1 MKIAILGFG
10 REGKAV
16 LKYLKKSA
24 QYKNAEISILDKKTD
39 KPTHHNFV
47 WCGGK
52 DYLKNL
58 AQFDIIF
65 RSPGI
70 PYNLPEIQNAI
81 KKGVKF
87 SSATQLFFD
96 EINKMVRRGSPQVIG
111 ITGTKG
117 KGTTS
122 TLLYKILKSAGKD
135 ARPEQRRR
143 IFLAGN
149 IGKPAVELLPKLKNN
164 SIVIL
169 ELSSFQLQDLNL
181 PSAPTGGGGPNIA
194 VVLNV
199 FEDHLD
205 SHKNFNEYVNSK
217 ANIAKWQRKS
227 DKIFYDASNKR
238 SKWIAEKS
246 QGEKTPVSLFQY
258 SQEFENELC
267 IKNLKIPGEHNL
279 KNVAM
284 ASAVAQSLG
293 IKPEIIKKVVKNYRG
308 MEHRLELVHSN
319 ILKNVGMNFYNDS
332 ASTNPYTAAAA
343 VRAFPNQPKILI
355 CGGKDKNLDYAP
367 LAKALKNS
375 DTKMVIL
382 FGENKKKIAKAI
394 SGIKNNESP
403 HINNYVR
410 NELRIMEVKN
420 LKQTVQLAYKT
431 AKKLINLSAYQLITI
446 IFSPAAASF
455 DMFKDYED
463 RGKKFREIVRR
474 LK

>member
-16 LKYLKKSA
+16 LKFLKKST

-39 KPTHHNFV
+39 
-47 WCGGK
+47 K

-122 TLLYKILKSAGKD
+122 TLLYKILKSAGKNV
-135 ARPEQRRR
+135 
-143 IFLAGN
+143 FLAGN
-149 IGKPAVELLPKLKNN
+149 IGKPAVELLPKFKKN

-367 LAKALKNS
+367 FAKALKNS

-420 LKQTVQLAYKT
+420 LKQAVQLAYKT

>member
-16 LKYLKKSA
+16 LKFLKKSA

-39 KPTHHNFV
+39 KN
-47 WCGGK
+47 
-52 DYLKNL
+52 YLKNL
-58 AQFDIIF
+58 TQFDIIF

-70 PYNLPEIQNAI
+70 PYNLPEIQNTI

-87 SSATQLFFD
+87 SSATQLFF
-96 EINKMVRRGSPQVIG
+96 EKFKGKVIG

-169 ELSSFQLQDLNL
+169 ELSSFQLQDLKH
-181 PSAPTGGGGPNIA
+181 SPNIA
-194 VVLNV
+194 VVLNI

-205 SHKNFNEYVNSK
+205 SHKNFNEYINSK
-217 ANIAKWQRKS
+217 ANIAKWQKKS
-227 DKIFYDASNKR
+227 DKIFYDASNKQ

-246 QGEKTPVSLFQY
+246 QGKKIPVQIY
-258 SQEFENELC
+258 PNRD
-267 IKNLKIPGEHNL
+267 LKIVGEHNL

-284 ASAVAQSLG
+284 AATVAQSLG
-293 IKPEIIKKVVKNYRG
+293 IKPDIIKKVVKNYRG

-319 ILKNVGMNFYNDS
+319 ILENVGMNFYNDS

-343 VRAFPNQPKILI
+343 IRAFPNQPKILI
-355 CGGKDKNLDYAP
+355 CGGKDKNLDYTP

-375 DTKMVIL
+375 DTKIVIL
-382 FGENKKKIAKAI
+382 FGENKQKIAKAI
-394 SGIKNNESP
+394 SEIKNSG
-403 HINNYVR
+403 
-410 NELRIMEVKN
+410 LRIMEVKN
-420 LKQTVQLAYKT
+420 LKQAVQLAYKT
-431 AKKLINLSAYQLITI
+431 AKKLISLSAYQLITI

-455 DMFKDYED
+455 DMFKDYKD
-463 RGKKFREIVRR
+463 RGEKFKEIVKG